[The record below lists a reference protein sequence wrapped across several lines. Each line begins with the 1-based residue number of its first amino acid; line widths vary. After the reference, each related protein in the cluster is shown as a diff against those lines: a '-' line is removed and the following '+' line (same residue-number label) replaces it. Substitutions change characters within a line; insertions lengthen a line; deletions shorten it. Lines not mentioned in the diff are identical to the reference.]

1 MRLQI
6 SWSLI
11 KIASVLKKDENYYP
25 QVILKE
31 YKYTQKEKAIIRY
44 FANDIKYCSD
54 DSDEMIPMSL
64 IKKKLK
70 SSIIMGLF
78 FNKGKFICAKTFY
91 RSFISQT
98 GG

>member
-44 FANDIKYCSD
+44 FANDLKYCSD
-54 DSDEMIPMSL
+54 DSDESNKDE
-64 IKKKLK
+64 IKIKHHN
-70 SSIIMGLF
+70 GPF
-78 FNKGKFICAKTFY
+78 F
-91 RSFISQT
+91 
-98 GG
+98 